1 MVTVPANTLLRQS
14 IHMTDPD
21 PRMPAILKDEDWEI
35 WLGEKEAP
43 IEQVKA
49 AANDGRLG
57 WTIAPEP
64 KKSKP
69 TKPKAPPKQQRAPDG
84 GLF

>member
-1 MVTVPANTLLRQS
+1 
-14 IHMTDPD
+14 MTDPD

-35 WLGEKEAP
+35 WLGEKAAP

-49 AANDGRLG
+49 VLQTMEGVG
-57 WTIAPEP
+57 WTIVAEP
-64 KKSKP
+64 KAEKP
-69 TKPKAPPKQQRAPDG
+69 KRPKAPPKPRKLKGDPQR